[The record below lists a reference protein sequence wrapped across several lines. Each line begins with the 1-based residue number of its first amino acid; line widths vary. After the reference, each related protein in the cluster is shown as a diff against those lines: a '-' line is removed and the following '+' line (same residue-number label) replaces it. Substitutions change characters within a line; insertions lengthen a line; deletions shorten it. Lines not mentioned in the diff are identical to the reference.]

1 MKYDFDSIVD
11 REHDPYSYSMKWRT
25 DGRVGA
31 FMKQWMGYDEMPAD
45 RLCFQTADMDFK
57 CAPEITEALKK
68 TAEHGIFGY
77 SGIPD
82 AYYDAIIGW
91 FHSRFDWDFSV
102 DSIFPCITGTHD
114 AIVNCIECFT
124 QPGEGI
130 IVLLPSYNYHMDIE
144 ESGRTFVGVQMIND
158 NGYYTVDY
166 AALEKACAVKKN
178 TMIILVQPHNPT
190 GRVFTENEILKI
202 GEICRK
208 YGVIIVSDEVHID
221 IARKGVKVLPV
232 MKVLGAQGVIS
243 TIAVNKT
250 FNLAGLSMTNA
261 IIEDPYLRAKYKVGF
276 PFASPFGI
284 SAVIAAYTQGG
295 EWVDE
300 LNEYIDKIID
310 YFMERLTKDLP
321 KAHAMKPE
329 GTYIL
334 WVDFSGYGL
343 SDEDL
348 KAKIDAA
355 HIIIGNGTGFDAIN
369 GGQMWRFCLTSP
381 LSQVKEVFDRLAAQF
396 KDC

>member
-1 MKYDFDSIVD
+1 
-11 REHDPYSYSMKWRT
+11 
-25 DGRVGA
+25 
-31 FMKQWMGYDEMPAD
+31 MKQWMGYDEIPAD

-82 AYYDAIIGW
+82 AYYD
-91 FHSRFDWDFSV
+91 
-102 DSIFPCITGTHD
+102 
-114 AIVNCIECFT
+114 
-124 QPGEGI
+124 
-130 IVLLPSYNYHMDIE
+130 
-144 ESGRTFVGVQMIND
+144 
-158 NGYYTVDY
+158 
-166 AALEKACAVKKN
+166 
-178 TMIILVQPHNPT
+178 
-190 GRVFTENEILKI
+190 
-202 GEICRK
+202 
-208 YGVIIVSDEVHID
+208 
-221 IARKGVKVLPV
+221 
-232 MKVLGAQGVIS
+232 
-243 TIAVNKT
+243 
-250 FNLAGLSMTNA
+250 A

-310 YFMERLTKDLP
+310 YFMERLAKNLP

-343 SDEDL
+343 SDDEL
-348 KAKIDAA
+348 KTKIDAA

-381 LSQVKEVFDRLAAQF
+381 LSQVKEMFDRLAAQF